1 MKEDEF
7 LCIIVRQIIKSIAKI
22 IKRIIIR
29 DKKCP
34 ISLRHPYL
42 VAVSFDSTNE
52 ITEATKVWKVW
63 IAANIFGLY

>member
-7 LCIIVRQIIKSIAKI
+7 LCIIVREIIKSIAKI

-29 DKKCP
+29 DKK
-34 ISLRHPYL
+34 S
-42 VAVSFDSTNE
+42 SFDSTNE